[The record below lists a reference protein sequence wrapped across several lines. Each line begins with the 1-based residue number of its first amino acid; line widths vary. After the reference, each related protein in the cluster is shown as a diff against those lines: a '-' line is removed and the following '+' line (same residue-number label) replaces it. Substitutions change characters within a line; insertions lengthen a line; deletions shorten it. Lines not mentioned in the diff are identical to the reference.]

1 VAYEWWKFVHVAGA
15 FAFLIAHG
23 VSIGV
28 SFRVRKERDPVRVLA
43 LLQLSGSSIMGLYVS
58 MLVLVG
64 AGVVMGFLR
73 HWWSYI
79 WIWTAIGV
87 LVATILAMY
96 FIATPYYRKIR
107 VVAGAMA
114 EGSQAIS
121 QQDWVAL
128 LTSPRLFVVA
138 AVGLVGLGVILW
150 LMVMQPHPFGTF

>member
-28 SFRVRKERDPVRVLA
+28 SFRIRKERDPVRVLA
-43 LLQLSGSSIMGLYVS
+43 LLQLSGSSIMALYLS
-58 MLVLVG
+58 LLVLVG

-73 HWWSYI
+73 DWWSYV

-87 LVATILAMY
+87 LVVTILAMY
-96 FIATPYYRKIR
+96 ALASPYYRKIR
-107 VVAGAMA
+107 LVAGAMA
-114 EGSQAIS
+114 EGSKAVS
-121 QQDWVAL
+121 DADWAAL

-138 AVGLVGLGVILW
+138 AVGLGGLGVILW